1 VDACSRDPALAT
13 ALAGDFTSDEPVVLD
28 SKDDLARITVHDKA
42 SGLALLPIALAD
54 LRLLKTQQRRR
65 LATGLGALTQGYD
78 LVLIDAGAPGE
89 EQSGCALLGLADQIV
104 LVARAG
110 VTTRAQIAAVREAL
124 EPARDQVIGIVLT
137 RLSQIS
143 S

>member
-1 VDACSRDPALAT
+1 MR
-13 ALAGDFTSDEPVVLD
+13 
-28 SKDDLARITVHDKA
+28 DKA

-65 LATGLGALTQGYD
+65 LATGLGALAHDYD

-89 EQSGCALLGLADQIV
+89 DQSGCALLGLADQIV

-124 EPARDQVIGIVLT
+124 EPARDRIRGIVLT
-137 RLSQIS
+137 
-143 S
+143 